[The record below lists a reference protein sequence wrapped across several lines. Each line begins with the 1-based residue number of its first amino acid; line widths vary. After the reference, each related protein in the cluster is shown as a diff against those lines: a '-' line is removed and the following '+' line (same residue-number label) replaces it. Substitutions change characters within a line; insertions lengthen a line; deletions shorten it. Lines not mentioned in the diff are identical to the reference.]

1 METDRLMDEFLQAA
15 RGQGYSD
22 LHAEMLLGLACSPEA
37 EAYYGDL
44 DSAVIALTELC
55 RQCKDHEE
63 CFKKF
68 LPEHDG

>member
-1 METDRLMDEFLQAA
+1 MQAA
-15 RGQGYSD
+15 REQGYSD
-22 LHAEMLLGLACSPEA
+22 LHAEMLPEPACSQEA

-68 LPEHDG
+68 LPEHDA

>member
-1 METDRLMDEFLQAA
+1 METDQLMDAFMQAA

-22 LHAEMLLGLACSPEA
+22 LHAEMLPGSACSQEA

-68 LPEHDG
+68 LPEANT